1 MNWSRRKAFA
11 LGIAI
16 LLVIGGAFT
25 TLWFYRQKIDFVPND
40 RSSDFTFFAI
50 GDTQGREDIF
60 TLMIEDA
67 NSQKPSFVLHLGD
80 MTSSGTEEQYYK
92 FMEAAEGLKVPLY
105 ATPGNHD
112 IKEGGMAIYEEH
124 FGPADYSFEYKNT
137 LFVSVDSSLA
147 GLNNIQYDW
156 LEEELSGNQDR
167 KIVFTHVPPID
178 PREGEDHAFLDV
190 EEGQRFVSLMQDSG
204 VDMVL
209 NGHIH
214 MFQETLWDDTLFV
227 TSGGGGATLYET
239 PENRGFYHYLKIDI
253 SMSGIDVIPV
263 PLNGTELST
272 PPSITMKRGD
282 DVLNLTLEDLKGF
295 DTVQGMSAFENQ
307 YGNWKGQGTY
317 NGVPLRA
324 LVEVFRGIEQESVV
338 LVRAWDGYEQK
349 YGYTNLYPNSTLL
362 SIQGEMI
369 LAFAFD
375 DEEVPDWEDGF
386 RVVFLPQDGEYSN
399 NDALITTDEDLLD
412 GELVSAGSRW
422 VRNVAEIEII

>member
-1 MNWSRRKAFA
+1 MNWSRRKALTLA
-11 LGIAI
+11 IAI
-16 LLVIGGAFT
+16 LLVIEGAFT
-25 TLWFYRQKIDFVPND
+25 ALWLYRQKTDLVPND
-40 RSSDFTFFAI
+40 RSSDFTFFAV

-80 MTSSGTEEQYYK
+80 MTSLGTEEQYDK
-92 FMEAAEGLKVPLY
+92 FLSTAEGLEVPLY
-105 ATPGNHD
+105 TTPGNHD
-112 IKEGGMAIYEEH
+112 IKSIGIEAYQDH
-124 FGPADYSFEYKNT
+124 FGPGDYSFEYKNT
-137 LFVSVDSSLA
+137 LFVSVDSSQA
-147 GLNNIQYDW
+147 GLSNVQYDW
-156 LEEELSGNQDR
+156 LEEELSGNQDH

-178 PREGEDHAFLDV
+178 PREGEDHAFLDE
-190 EEGQRFVSLMQDSG
+190 EEGQRFVSLMQQMG
-204 VDMVL
+204 VDVVL

-214 MFQETLWDDTLFV
+214 CFNQILRGNTLFV

-239 PENRGFYHYLKIDI
+239 PENGGFYHYLKIDI
-253 SMSGIDVIPV
+253 SMFGIDVIPV
-263 PLNGTELST
+263 PLNWAELST
-272 PPSITMKRGD
+272 PPSIIIKRGD

-317 NGVPLRA
+317 KGVSLRD
-324 LVEVFRGIEQESVV
+324 LVELFGGMERESVIIV
-338 LVRAWDGYEQK
+338 GAWDGYEQK
-349 YGYTNLYPNSTLL
+349 YGYTNIYPNSTLL